1 MKVVAIIQARMGST
15 RLPGKVMR
23 LIDGLPVIE
32 IMLRRLDLS
41 NEIDQ
46 ILVATSIEH
55 QNITLKNH
63 VTDLGFE
70 CEMGSEENVLSR
82 VYHAAKKYQSDIVIR
97 ITGDCP
103 FVDAELVDSIVR
115 EFKAS
120 KVDYCSNVAPATYP
134 DGLDVEVFSF
144 AALEQTFFADTTDF
158 DKEHVTPY
166 IRSSGMF
173 KIKNISF
180 TKDLSDLRWTL
191 DEIEDFVVIN
201 NVFEYFKPKIHFSW
215 LDILSLYG
223 SRPDFFL
230 ANQKAKRNEGLK
242 MGSGQKL
249 YTRAKKVIPGGN
261 MLLSKRPEM
270 FLPDHWPSYF
280 SKAKGCTVWDLD
292 GKEYIDMSIMGIGT
306 NILGYGDPEID
317 DAVLRCVKDGNMS
330 SLNCPEEV
338 YLAEKL
344 IDINPWADMVRFARA
359 GGEINSIAIRIAR
372 AHTGRDKIAICGYHG
387 WHDWYLSSNLNDDQS
402 LDGHLLPGLQ
412 PTGVPRGLTG
422 TVLPFS
428 YNNIEELENL
438 IRDNNGE
445 IAAIKMEV
453 SRNSGP
459 VDDYLGKVRSLATEN
474 NIVLI
479 FDECTSGFRE
489 TFGGLHSKYNVEPDI
504 ALFAKA
510 LGNGYAISACVGRQN
525 VMQAAQKTF
534 ISSTFWTERLGPSAA
549 LKTLEVMS
557 REKSWE
563 TITSSGSDISRQ
575 WQKLADK
582 YDLLIARSGLSAL
595 SSFSF
600 KSSQALAYKTFITQE
615 MLKQGYLASNS
626 VYSCT
631 AHTPSIVEGYFESLE
646 PIFRTIKECEEG
658 RDITSLLDGPI
669 CHSGFS
675 RLN

>member
-191 DEIEDFVVIN
+191 DEIDDFVVIN
-201 NVFEYFKPKIHFSW
+201 KVFEYFKPKIDFSW
-215 LDILSLYG
+215 LDILSLHG
-223 SRPDFFL
+223 THPDFFL

-249 YTRAKKVIPGGN
+249 YTRAKKLFPAVICFYPNGQ
-261 MLLSKRPEM
+261 
-270 FLPDHWPSYF
+270 
-280 SKAKGCTVWDLD
+280 
-292 GKEYIDMSIMGIGT
+292 
-306 NILGYGDPEID
+306 
-317 DAVLRCVKDGNMS
+317 RCS
-330 SLNCPEEV
+330 SP
-338 YLAEKL
+338 
-344 IDINPWADMVRFARA
+344 I
-359 GGEINSIAIRIAR
+359 
-372 AHTGRDKIAICGYHG
+372 TG
-387 WHDWYLSSNLNDDQS
+387 
-402 LDGHLLPGLQ
+402 
-412 PTGVPRGLTG
+412 
-422 TVLPFS
+422 
-428 YNNIEELENL
+428 
-438 IRDNNGE
+438 
-445 IAAIKMEV
+445 
-453 SRNSGP
+453 
-459 VDDYLGKVRSLATEN
+459 
-474 NIVLI
+474 
-479 FDECTSGFRE
+479 
-489 TFGGLHSKYNVEPDI
+489 
-504 ALFAKA
+504 
-510 LGNGYAISACVGRQN
+510 
-525 VMQAAQKTF
+525 
-534 ISSTFWTERLGPSAA
+534 
-549 LKTLEVMS
+549 
-557 REKSWE
+557 
-563 TITSSGSDISRQ
+563 
-575 WQKLADK
+575 
-582 YDLLIARSGLSAL
+582 LLILV
-595 SSFSF
+595 
-600 KSSQALAYKTFITQE
+600 
-615 MLKQGYLASNS
+615 KQKVAQFG
-626 VYSCT
+626 
-631 AHTPSIVEGYFESLE
+631 I
-646 PIFRTIKECEEG
+646 
-658 RDITSLLDGPI
+658 
-669 CHSGFS
+669 
-675 RLN
+675 